1 MTDDSR
7 IVRADG
13 EHDMTKNTDVS
24 DTPLRVDF
32 SKNLLVAMPGMVSGS
47 LADTVIYICEH
58 NENGALGV
66 VINRPTDLTVGDL
79 FERIELKLSLEIG
92 VRQTDAVFFGG
103 PVQTDRGFVLHAPVG
118 QYTSSIGLGEVA
130 LTTSRDVLQEVAAG
144 AGPEQILI
152 TLGYAG
158 WGAGQLEEE
167 MAQNAWLHVESNN
180 DILFTIPAAERYQAA
195 LAQLGIDPVMLSGSM
210 GHA

>member
-130 LTTSRDVLQEVAAG
+130 LTTSRDVLREVAAG

>member
-1 MTDDSR
+1 MTDETS
-7 IVRADG
+7 IIGVHG
-13 EHDMTKNTDVS
+13 EHDMTNNDSPSTTS
-24 DTPLRVDF
+24 IRVDF
-32 SKNLLVAMPGMVSGS
+32 SKKLLVAMPGMVSGS
-47 LADTVIYICEH
+47 LANTVIYICEH

-66 VINRPTDLTVGDL
+66 VINRPTDLTVGGL
-79 FERIELKLSLEIG
+79 LERLELELSLEIG
-92 VRQTDAVFFGG
+92 MRQEELVFFGG
-103 PVQTDRGFVLHAPVG
+103 PVQTDRGFVLHAPIG
-118 QYTSSIGLGEVA
+118 AYSSSIGLGDVA

-144 AGPEQILI
+144 AGPEQMLI

-180 DILFTIPAAERYQAA
+180 DILFTIPAAERYHAA
-195 LAQLGIDPVMLSGSM
+195 LAQLGIDPIMLSGSM